1 MGLRNHQNDKEE
13 AFVTVSYSSTRGKNG
28 PEKGRV
34 EWSVPARG
42 YGSFF
47 VKREH
52 AADKLFKVFGLISE
66 LQLTQQSEHN
76 QHYFFSTPHPTE
88 TRRFF
93 ENPEVMRVVTAIFA
107 QSIDRLEYKGD
118 RFVAVQDTFRGSQ
131 EMAEADARRKSLAQ
145 DLDKLARCA
154 HTLFG
159 PHLKNSSRSF
169 NNLRRLATYGT
180 WAAVFIAIM
189 LTVLVPLFGRPI
201 EFFEIFTTGLQL
213 RVGLTI
219 VAGLYFLLKARSVAL
234 EAKKILSGLI
244 GVGIFCMVIVADLG
258 HIANVHFDTTLGEQ
272 RMSVVTSRWTSRS
285 KNKTNY
291 NLGLQSMSG
300 ARVPSSI
307 GVSAS
312 RYGNTQEGYV
322 VTFKVHPGY
331 FGIEWYESG
340 FSIAPKAQ

>member
-1 MGLRNHQNDKEE
+1 
-13 AFVTVSYSSTRGKNG
+13 
-28 PEKGRV
+28 
-34 EWSVPARG
+34 
-42 YGSFF
+42 
-47 VKREH
+47 
-52 AADKLFKVFGLISE
+52 
-66 LQLTQQSEHN
+66 
-76 QHYFFSTPHPTE
+76 
-88 TRRFF
+88 
-93 ENPEVMRVVTAIFA
+93 
-107 QSIDRLEYKGD
+107 
-118 RFVAVQDTFRGSQ
+118 
-131 EMAEADARRKSLAQ
+131 
-145 DLDKLARCA
+145 
-154 HTLFG
+154 
-159 PHLKNSSRSF
+159 
-169 NNLRRLATYGT
+169 
-180 WAAVFIAIM
+180 M
-189 LTVLVPLFGRPI
+189 LTAVVPLFGRPI

-258 HIANVHFDTTLGEQ
+258 HIANVHFDTTVGEQ

-285 KNKTNY
+285 KNRTNY

-312 RYGNTQEGYV
+312 RYGSTQEGYV